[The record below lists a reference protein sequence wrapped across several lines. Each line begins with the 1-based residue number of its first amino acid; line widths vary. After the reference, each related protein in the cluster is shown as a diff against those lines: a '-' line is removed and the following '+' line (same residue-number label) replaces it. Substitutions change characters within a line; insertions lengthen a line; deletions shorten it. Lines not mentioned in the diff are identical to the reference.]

1 MGDGRS
7 FCGKVAL
14 HCNYHLLTPSGH
26 SGGNKHDANILLVT
40 RGAPAIKRAHVEMML
55 ICCVCACGA
64 TPFSA
69 HQSMRNTTHCRP
81 PIEIVAMLHASSYHC
96 SKIAITLIEFAQ
108 FARVP
113 CNLYVR
119 SASGKANILIEPI
132 ESVHQLGVFAQS
144 FHFSASYSERP
155 KKHVPP
161 QRGTLR
167 LQPWLSG
174 SGMRA
179 TFHTACTGSLG

>member
-1 MGDGRS
+1 
-7 FCGKVAL
+7 
-14 HCNYHLLTPSGH
+14 
-26 SGGNKHDANILLVT
+26 
-40 RGAPAIKRAHVEMML
+40 ML

-81 PIEIVAMLHASSYHC
+81 PIEIVAMLHA
-96 SKIAITLIEFAQ
+96 ITLIEFAQ

-119 SASGKANILIEPI
+119 SASGKASNIFIESI

-144 FHFSASYSERP
+144 FHFLNHCG
-155 KKHVPP
+155 HVPP

>member
-14 HCNYHLLTPSGH
+14 RCNYHLLTPSGH

-119 SASGKANILIEPI
+119 SASGKASNILIESI
-132 ESVHQLGVFAQS
+132 ESLHQLGVFAQS
-144 FHFSASYSERP
+144 FHFLNHCG
-155 KKHVPP
+155 HVPP